1 MATSAAQAA
10 PSVVNVFTFITA
22 MTVPIDTSADS
33 AARYYLVS
41 LRALF
46 QNSGTLSSQELEVR
60 VDGTQVWLRS
70 QWANT
75 GQIASDF
82 FRVSL
87 TPGVHSLQLRH
98 RLRVASAGATGTVAN
113 GLVFVQPLNL
123 V

>member
-1 MATSAAQAA
+1 MATSAVQAA
-10 PSVVNVFTFITA
+10 PSVVNAFTFITA

-46 QNSGTLSSQELEVR
+46 QNTGAASSQELEVR
-60 VDGTQVWLRS
+60 IDGTQVWLRS
-70 QWANT
+70 QWENSN
-75 GQIASDF
+75 QIATDF

-87 TPGVHSLQLRH
+87 TPGVHSLQWRH
-98 RLRVASAGATGTVAN
+98 RLRTGSAGATGTVAN
-113 GLVFVQPLNL
+113 GLVVVEPLNL